1 MAKLGSLVVN
11 IGANTKDLN
20 KKLGAVQRKMRGI
33 GSNFKKLG
41 SSMTKS
47 ITLPLLGIAA
57 MAIKSAADLETLET
71 SFISLTGGVKEAGA
85 MMKQLNDFTAKTPF
99 QIDAVATSA
108 RQLIASGTKLSE
120 VNETLQFLGDI
131 AATSGKPINEL
142 ASIFA
147 KVNAKGKVELE
158 SLNQLAE
165 RGIPVFKGLAEA
177 TGKLPSELGA
187 GGVTVK
193 QFNDYLRSLSEEGG
207 MAHGAM
213 ERLSQTATGKFSTA
227 MDNLKLAGAA
237 LGESL
242 LPIISDLLDYVV
254 ELAQSFVDLSPS
266 TKKMILIFG
275 GLASAIGPL
284 LVVIPGLLAALPL
297 IAGAFAAMTGPIG
310 LAVGATVL
318 LVAAFLDV
326 DKQAEESA
334 GAMNK
339 LDKEIK
345 KSFKAIAT
353 QTANV
358 RFLVFQYGQE
368 KTSLEDRKRILNDLA
383 IIDVEHYGN
392 LDATTTSMMDLEAA
406 TRSYIG
412 ALKEKGREEA
422 IQNVAK
428 GLLEDIGEQQAAVVA
443 AEERAFSYLESH
455 QFLIGK
461 FDENGRMVA
470 GAMDGL
476 GAVGL
481 YQLDMYKKRL
491 GLIKTTESRLNK
503 GLTEL
508 SEFRE
513 RYESVFE
520 EDIEV
525 VISPPGAST
534 ATVVGGGGGGVLSKL
549 PTPGSVDALRKTVSL
564 LTDEL
569 NDAVIGSDDFM
580 ATQLDLAAATLL
592 LNDAIASMSPTLIE
606 TQDPI
611 HRLLWDLTNF
621 GVAVEDT
628 AEKVADSVRTMADD
642 INDAVSSGVA
652 TMISGVAEMVGT
664 AIGAQKPIEN
674 MGAFLG
680 NALGQMAINLGTYA
694 IAHGTVIELIKESLI
709 DLGGVKTILA
719 GIALVALGAGIKGA
733 VSRSA
738 ADAGIPALAEGGL
751 AYGPTLALVGDNKG
765 ANIDPEVVAPLSKL
779 KGMLGGNTV
788 QVYGRI
794 SGDDIVISNS
804 RASRDRNRF

>member
-20 KKLGAVQRKMRGI
+20 KKLGAVQRKMRGM

-41 SSMTKS
+41 ASMTKS

-120 VNETLQFLGDI
+120 LNETLQFLGDI

-242 LPIISDLLDYVV
+242 LPIIGDLLDYVV
-254 ELAQSFVDLSPS
+254 ELAQSFADLSPS

-275 GLASAIGPL
+275 GVAAALGPL
-284 LVVIPGLLAALPL
+284 LVVIPGLLAALSL
-297 IAGAFAAMTGPIG
+297 ITGAFAAMTGPIG

-345 KSFKAIAT
+345 KSFKAIAE

-358 RFLVFQYGQE
+358 RFLVYQYGQE

-383 IIDVEHYGN
+383 IIDVEHFGN
-392 LDATTTSMMDLEAA
+392 LDATTTSMMDLDAA
-406 TRSYIG
+406 TRGYVG
-412 ALKEKGREEA
+412 ALKMKGREEA
-422 IQNVAK
+422 IQNVSK
-428 GLLEDIGEQQAAVVA
+428 GLLEDIGEQQAAVIA
-443 AEERAFSYLESH
+443 AEMSAFAYLEDH
-455 QFLIGK
+455 PFLSNLK
-461 FDENGRMVA
+461 
-470 GAMDGL
+470 
-476 GAVGL
+476 GAVGTYEAMEGLGVRQL
-481 YQLDMYKKRL
+481 YQLDQYTKRIQSIERAEGKL
-491 GLIKTTESRLNK
+491 GK
-503 GLTEL
+503 GLKEL

-513 RYESVFE
+513 RYESIFE

-525 VISPPGAST
+525 VITTPE
-534 ATVVGGGGGGVLSKL
+534 GGGGVLSTL
-549 PTPGSVDALRKTVSL
+549 PAAGSVDALQKTVSE
-564 LTDEL
+564 LTDKL
-569 NDAVIGSDDFM
+569 KAAKVGSDEFM
-580 ATQLDLAAATLL
+580 ATQYDLAAATLL
-592 LNDAIASMSPTLIE
+592 LDAAIASMSPTLTDVGE
-606 TQDPI
+606 DVTD
-611 HRLLWDLTNF
+611 LLNDLSNF
-621 GVAVEDT
+621 EQEAIYTAKVVEDSFG
-628 AEKVADSVRTMADD
+628 KMADS
-642 INDAVSSGVA
+642 INDAISSGVA

-664 AIGAQKPIEN
+664 AVGAQKPIEG

-680 NALGQMAINLGTYA
+680 NVLGDMAINLGTYA
-694 IAHGTVIELIKESLI
+694 IAHGTVIEAIKKSLI
-709 DLGGVKTILA
+709 DLGGVKTVLA
-719 GIALVALGAGIKGA
+719 GIALVALGAGIKGHI
-733 VSRSA
+733 SRSA
-738 ADAGIPALAEGGL
+738 EDAGIPLAEGGL
-751 AYGPTLALVGDNKG
+751 VYGPTRAIVGDNKN
-765 ANIDPEVVAPLSKL
+765 ASIDPEVVAPLSKL

>member
-207 MAHGAM
+207 MANGAM

-227 MDNLKLAGAA
+227 MDNLKLAGAS

-275 GLASAIGPL
+275 GVASAIGPL

-310 LAVGATVL
+310 LAVLGVTAL
-318 LVAAFLDV
+318 IAAVAALV
-326 DKQAEESA
+326 SA
-334 GAMNK
+334 NK
-339 LDKEIK
+339 DIPSTLER
-345 KSFKAIAT
+345 
-353 QTANV
+353 ANASV
-358 RFLVFQYGQE
+358 REHSTEVRYLVGQYKDE
-368 KTSLEDRKRILNDLA
+368 TKSLEDRKKILSRLATIDATHFGNLQAESTTYNDL
-383 IIDVEHYGN
+383 VKN
-392 LDATTTSMMDLEAA
+392 LDAYTASLRKNYLEKSFAEQGEALFGTLADDEAA
-406 TRSYIG
+406 I
-412 ALKEKGREEA
+412 REEQIMNQRMREVLENA
-422 IQNVAK
+422 NRFTRAAAAENVRLSDVRIRFAEK
-428 GLLEDIGEQQAAVVA
+428 ARDQTLINIEAFEQEKQRLLEKYASTDPVAESDETGAAPVVA
-443 AEERAFSYLESH
+443 PVITPIIEEIPL
-455 QFLIGK
+455 
-461 FDENGRMVA
+461 
-470 GAMDGL
+470 
-476 GAVGL
+476 
-481 YQLDMYKKRL
+481 
-491 GLIKTTESRLNK
+491 
-503 GLTEL
+503 
-508 SEFRE
+508 
-513 RYESVFE
+513 
-520 EDIEV
+520 
-525 VISPPGAST
+525 
-534 ATVVGGGGGGVLSKL
+534 
-549 PTPGSVDALRKTVSL
+549 TPGSVDALSKTVSL
-564 LTDEL
+564 LTDKL
-569 NDAVIGSDDFM
+569 NAAKIGSDEFM

-592 LNDAIASMSPTLIE
+592 LDDAIASMSPTLIE

-642 INDAVSSGVA
+642 INDAVSTAVG
-652 TMISGVAEMVGT
+652 TMISGVAEMVG
-664 AIGAQKPIEN
+664 AAVGAQKPIE
-674 MGAFLG
+674 GVGKFLG
-680 NALGQMAINLGTYA
+680 NVLGDMAINLGTYA
-694 IAHGTVIELIKESLI
+694 IMHGTVIEALKKSLKS
-709 DLGGVKTILA
+709 LNGVTAIVA
-719 GIALVALGAGIKGA
+719 GITLVALGAGLKGVIA
-733 VSRSA
+733 RSA
-738 ADAGIPALAEGGL
+738 TDAGIPALAEGGL

>member
-227 MDNLKLAGAA
+227 MDNLKLAGAS

-275 GLASAIGPL
+275 GVASAIGPL

-310 LAVGATVL
+310 LAVLGVTAL
-318 LVAAFLDV
+318 IAAVAALV
-326 DKQAEESA
+326 SA
-334 GAMNK
+334 NK
-339 LDKEIK
+339 DIPSTLER
-345 KSFKAIAT
+345 
-353 QTANV
+353 ANAAV
-358 RFLVFQYGQE
+358 RDHSTEVRYLVGQYKDE
-368 KTSLEDRKRILNDLA
+368 TKSLEDRKRILGRLA
-383 IIDVEHYGN
+383 EIDATHFGN
-392 LDATTTSMMDLEAA
+392 LQAESTTYTDLVKNLDSYTASLRRNYLEKSFAEQGSALFGTLADDEAA
-406 TRSYIG
+406 INDKRATLQKAIDIEANANRFTREATKKNRIQIEG
-412 ALKEKGREEA
+412 ELQALQDQRDQTLINIESFEKDKVR
-422 IQNVAK
+422 
-428 GLLEDIGEQQAAVVA
+428 LLEKYATPDIPTPPDETGAATAPVITPTI
-443 AEERAFSYLESH
+443 EEIPL
-455 QFLIGK
+455 
-461 FDENGRMVA
+461 
-470 GAMDGL
+470 
-476 GAVGL
+476 
-481 YQLDMYKKRL
+481 
-491 GLIKTTESRLNK
+491 
-503 GLTEL
+503 
-508 SEFRE
+508 
-513 RYESVFE
+513 
-520 EDIEV
+520 
-525 VISPPGAST
+525 
-534 ATVVGGGGGGVLSKL
+534 
-549 PTPGSVDALRKTVSL
+549 TPGSVDALSKTVSL
-564 LTDEL
+564 LTDKL
-569 NDAVIGSDDFM
+569 NAAKIGSDEFM

-592 LNDAIASMSPTLIE
+592 LDDAIASMSPTLIE

-642 INDAVSSGVA
+642 INDAVSTAVG
-652 TMISGVAEMVGT
+652 TMISGVAEMVG
-664 AIGAQKPIEN
+664 AAVGAQKPIE
-674 MGAFLG
+674 GVGKFLG
-680 NALGQMAINLGTYA
+680 NVLGDMAINLGTYA
-694 IAHGTVIELIKESLI
+694 IMHGTVIEALKKSLKS
-709 DLGGVKTILA
+709 LNGVTAIVA
-719 GIALVALGAGIKGA
+719 GITLVALGAGLKGVIA
-733 VSRSA
+733 RSA
-738 ADAGIPALAEGGL
+738 SDAGIPALAEGGL